1 MTPFGSWVVC
11 ATSIKVDEK
20 MNIERMNER
29 FIRVFSD
36 FAVQKYKFSCKMRHF
51 CWQRWRIWQKIANFA
66 ADY

>member
-29 FIRVFSD
+29 FIFRGAKIQIFLQNAT
-36 FAVQKYKFSCKMRHF
+36 FLLAKMENMA
-51 CWQRWRIWQKIANFA
+51 KNS
-66 ADY
+66 